1 LTVFVSLASKPPSA
15 SSPRPGPLTPPR
27 AGSREAELLRRI
39 DRNKVPRHIA
49 IIMDGNG
56 RWAQRRGLARI
67 FGHRAGTKTV
77 REIIRASGELG
88 LEVLTLYAFSTEN
101 WVRPKTEVRALM
113 ELLSAMLR
121 SEVEELDRSRVRLR
135 AIGRLEGLP
144 AAVRQ
149 ELERAIRK
157 LSGNRGLIVN
167 LALNYGGRQE
177 IVDAVNKIIRSG
189 VREVGEDEFSRNLYT
204 AELRDPDLMIRTS
217 GEQRISNFL
226 LYQLAYSELYVT
238 RTLWPDFKREDF
250 YDAILDFQ
258 GRQRRFGGSA

>member
-1 LTVFVSLASKPPSA
+1 
-15 SSPRPGPLTPPR
+15 
-27 AGSREAELLRRI
+27 
-39 DRNKVPRHIA
+39 
-49 IIMDGNG
+49 
-56 RWAQRRGLARI
+56 
-67 FGHRAGTKTV
+67 
-77 REIIRASGELG
+77 
-88 LEVLTLYAFSTEN
+88 
-101 WVRPKTEVRALM
+101 
-113 ELLSAMLR
+113 
-121 SEVEELDRSRVRLR
+121 R